1 MKDKKRF
8 FANLGFSLTEVKAIL
23 FLSFL
28 FIVSSLAYYFLKPN
42 NDKKAFDY
50 KIQDSLFTKKQSS
63 KKPKKD
69 LKQSKV
75 KPDNVKIN
83 LLTANAK
90 QLTLLK
96 GISTEKANQI
106 IALRNKGKLINTI
119 DLVKE
124 GIISRKTYE
133 IIRYNIYLE

>member
-28 FIVSSLAYYFLKPN
+28 FLISFLSYYFLKPN
-42 NDKKAFDY
+42 YDKKAFDY
-50 KIQDSLFTKKQSS
+50 KTTDSLFIKKQSN
-63 KKPKKD
+63 KKPKNTTKHRIV
-69 LKQSKV
+69 KQDSV
-75 KPDNVKIN
+75 RIN
-83 LLTANAK
+83 LLNASK
-90 QLTLLK
+90 AELTLIK
-96 GISTEKANQI
+96 GISEDKAIQI
-106 IALRNKGKLINTI
+106 INLRKQGKLNSTI

-133 IIRYNIYLE
+133 KIRYNIYLE